1 LLTDI
6 YTPFYECHDETHQ
19 IDHVLEVTATALLI
33 NDKLNLNLNKDI
45 LVISGML
52 HDLFNNDRKNHHIK
66 AKNYI
71 IYNKI
76 EWLSKY
82 SEPFDSFDE
91 ETKESIIEEM
101 IEIALKLVNEMEKES
116 SLKLGVREG
125 RRTHRYYEFVL
136 RPEHFELT
144 TDSEFEQRIIRNTGS
159 TLFTTNVLNQL
170 S

>member
-1 LLTDI
+1 MIKLVTTKTFKIDLT
-6 YTPFYECHDETHQ
+6 
-19 IDHVLEVTATALLI
+19 
-33 NDKLNLNLNKDI
+33 
-45 LVISGML
+45 
-52 HDLFNNDRKNHHIK
+52 R
-66 AKNYI
+66 
-71 IYNKI
+71 
-76 EWLSKY
+76 WLSKCCESKY

-116 SLKLGVREG
+116 SLKLGVRED
-125 RRTHRYYEFVL
+125 RQTHRYYEFVL